1 METPTPRLR
10 QYLVSC
16 HTSKLPASLLGLFY
30 LLLNVGVRLR
40 IAWPLFSSPEISGAE
55 LFLVFLVGLAND
67 LAAGL
72 SMIIPVALLLCV
84 WPGRSFAKK
93 TLLASLFTIEFL
105 CLMVI
110 LGIDLASWLELDTRA
125 GRFGEQY
132 IVYLEATTHFAIE
145 YAQEIA
151 WYYWLAGI
159 GVIATIA
166 ALGALVSPVLTEL
179 SCAKSDRRNLA
190 VVAALSF
197 SVLTLYFIAGEWQIS
212 EKRSINDAAENSTTK
227 AFRNVFRRNSKWNGV
242 FADIADSE
250 AHERLSR
257 IWPEAT
263 PEPASG
269 IRHVLLIVE
278 ESFGGDY
285 WIDSETREEFMPEFL
300 RLAQEGRLFTNAYAT
315 GMRTV
320 RGIEAL
326 LQGII
331 PVPGFSRTTLGE
343 ASHLPSLGG
352 TLQAAG
358 FQTGFVYGGWPS
370 FTNLANYWSSTGYDR
385 VLVRDDF
392 PDPWFET
399 SWGLADE
406 IVLDRLLEEMDEMTG
421 SSDRVFLSTLTI
433 SNHLPFTFP
442 AGRIGYPP
450 GERAHAIAY
459 ADWALGRFM
468 EQARNRPWFEDTL
481 FVIASD
487 HGYGKLG
494 NARVPIEPH
503 RIPVLFFAPNH
514 VSPGSVDALTSSL
527 EVPKTIL
534 CMLGLP
540 ECQQFHG
547 RDLLQLTDGDHGVAP
562 IEWDS
567 LLALVNLDSVTILLR
582 DKSVETWRWDESGL
596 LRPSH
601 LDPEM
606 SRNASAVFRTAMQ
619 DFYGELR

>member
-1 METPTPRLR
+1 METETPRLR
-10 QYLVSC
+10 PYL
-16 HTSKLPASLLGLFY
+16 ASLLGLFY
-30 LLLNVGVRLR
+30 LLLNGGVRLR
-40 IAWPLFSSPEISGAE
+40 IAWPLFDSPEISGTE
-55 LFLVFLVGLAND
+55 LWLIFLVGLAND
-67 LAAGL
+67 LASSLA
-72 SMIIPVALLLCV
+72 MILPIALLLYA
-84 WPGRSFAKK
+84 WPGRGLVKK
-93 TLLASLFTIEFL
+93 TLLALLFALEFL
-105 CLMVI
+105 GLLVI
-110 LGIDLASWLELDTRA
+110 LGFDLASWLELDTRA

-132 IVYLEATTHFAIE
+132 IVYIEATTHFAAE
-145 YAQEIA
+145 YLREVK
-151 WYYWLAGI
+151 WYYWCAMFVIVFATVGLGI
-159 GVIATIA
+159 SIA
-166 ALGALVSPVLTEL
+166 PVLAEL
-179 SCAKSDRRNLA
+179 SCVKTVRRQLA
-190 VVAALSF
+190 WVAAASF
-197 SVLTLYFIAGEWQIS
+197 VLLTSYFVAGEWQIS
-212 EKRSINDAAENSTTK
+212 DKRSINDAAENSATK
-227 AFRNVFRRNSKWNGV
+227 VFRNVFRRNSKWNGV

-250 AHERLSR
+250 AHERLLR
-257 IWPEAT
+257 IWPDAT
-263 PEPASG
+263 PEPAPG
-269 IRHVLLIVE
+269 IRNVLLIVE

-285 WIDSETREEFMPEFL
+285 WIDSEAREEFMPEFL
-300 RLAQEGRLFTNAYAT
+300 RLAQEGRMFTNAYAT

-343 ASHLPSLGG
+343 ASHLPSLAG
-352 TLQAAG
+352 TLKTAG

-370 FTNLANYWSSTGYDR
+370 FTNFANYWSSTGYDR
-385 VLVRDDF
+385 ILVRDDF

-468 EQARNRPWFEDTL
+468 EQARNRPWFENTL

-494 NARVPIEPH
+494 NERVPVEPH

-514 VSPGSVDALTSSL
+514 VSPGSVGALTSSL

-534 CMLGLP
+534 CLLGLP

-547 RDLLQLTDGDHGVAP
+547 RDLLRLTDGDHGVAP

-567 LLALVNLDSVTILLR
+567 LLALVNLESVTILLR
-582 DKSVETWRWDESGL
+582 DESVETWRWDESGL

-606 SRNASAVFRTAMQ
+606 SRDASAVFRTAMQ